1 MALADKPPVAPI
13 LSVAPILLVAPI
25 PPVPATISSVQHPH
39 RKAVRHFDLP
49 NHAHELTFSTY
60 RRLPVMLGPGIP
72 EIVLASIARIGERG
86 LARILAFVLMPEH
99 VHVLL
104 VPTVCDGQPVRIAS
118 ILSGIKR
125 PSSFRIKRLLAAT
138 CPDKCRELT
147 VRERPGKTAFR
158 FWQEGGGYDRNLTS
172 PDAVRS
178 SIEYIHAN
186 PVRRGLCGRASDWA
200 WSSWHQWHAEPA
212 EVAEWMP
219 RVDRE
224 LL

>member
-1 MALADKPPVAPI
+1 M
-13 LSVAPILLVAPI
+13 
-25 PPVPATISSVQHPH
+25 QRPH
-39 RKAVRHFDLP
+39 RKTVRHFDLP

-60 RRLPVMLGPGIP
+60 HRLPLMLGPGIP
-72 EIVLASIARIGERG
+72 EIVLASIACIGDRG

-104 VPTVCDGQPVRIAS
+104 VPTVRDGDAVPIAS

-125 PSSFRIKRLLAAT
+125 PSSFRIKRLLAGSS
-138 CPDKCRELT
+138 PDACRELT
-147 VRERPGKTAFR
+147 IRERPGKSVFR

-172 PDAVRS
+172 GDAIRA

-186 PVRRGLCGRASDWA
+186 PVRRGLCVRASDWA
-200 WSSWHQWHAEPA
+200 WSSWRQWHDEPA
-212 EVAEWMP
+212 EVPEWMP
-219 RVDRE
+219 RVDRR